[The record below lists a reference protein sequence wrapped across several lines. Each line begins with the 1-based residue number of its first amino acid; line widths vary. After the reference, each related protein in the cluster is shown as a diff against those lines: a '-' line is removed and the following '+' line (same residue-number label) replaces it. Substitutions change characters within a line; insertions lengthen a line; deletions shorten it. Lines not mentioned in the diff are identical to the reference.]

1 MAEKLLLIRQTEMAV
16 LCARG
21 EDHGAAFI
29 YAVLGA
35 HGEILPGALHGQN
48 LADVG
53 LGVKREH
60 LLEHPLG
67 ELRAADGGDAGII
80 LHARRVGDL
89 AAVSLAFEQKDA
101 FPAAAGVNGGGHS
114 RRAASGNDDIVH
126 VSLTFRGKNPSVA
139 ALCTATAPLLGEPS

>member
-1 MAEKLLLIRQTEMAV
+1 MR
-16 LCARG
+16 RG
-21 EDHGAAFI
+21 EDHGAAFV
-29 YAVLGA
+29 YAVLRA

-53 LGVKREH
+53 LSVKREH

-89 AAVSLAFEQKDA
+89 AAVALAFEQKDA
-101 FPAAAGVNGGGHS
+101 FPAAA
-114 RRAASGNDDIVH
+114 A
-126 VSLTFRGKNPSVA
+126 
-139 ALCTATAPLLGEPS
+139 